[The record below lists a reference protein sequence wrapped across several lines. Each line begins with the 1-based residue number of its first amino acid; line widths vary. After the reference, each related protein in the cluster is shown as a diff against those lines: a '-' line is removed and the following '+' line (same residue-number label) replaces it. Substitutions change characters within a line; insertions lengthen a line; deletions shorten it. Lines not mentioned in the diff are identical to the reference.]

1 MGLDS
6 TGVVYGEN
14 DKWGLGTYDML
25 EYDRDIYKNII
36 YPLLWHTEAFGK
48 G

>member
-1 MGLDS
+1 
-6 TGVVYGEN
+6 
-14 DKWGLGTYDML
+14 ML

-48 G
+48 GWGINPNIGVFSVGASLA